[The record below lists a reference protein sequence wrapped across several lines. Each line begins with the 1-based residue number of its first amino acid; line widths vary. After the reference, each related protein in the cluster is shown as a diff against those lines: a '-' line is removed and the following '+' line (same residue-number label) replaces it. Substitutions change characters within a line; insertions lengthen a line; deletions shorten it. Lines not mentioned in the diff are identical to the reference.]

1 MICVSTPWRFKQLT
15 CNAQLPH
22 AAIGPRSQTLIMIF
36 SLQQD
41 VTVPIMTSP
50 EYLWWAHTW
59 HMQTPLETLGAGS
72 FVAFELK
79 EKVRSDKADRPT
91 DDATWWCKVLVA
103 TIADTYGRHFLHQFA
118 ARALLMFFC
127 CCGTGINK

>member
-1 MICVSTPWRFKQLT
+1 MRL
-15 CNAQLPH
+15 
-22 AAIGPRSQTLIMIF
+22 
-36 SLQQD
+36 QD

-79 EKVRSDKADRPT
+79 EKVRSAEKVVVVRPT
-91 DDATWWCKVLVA
+91 ENTGG
-103 TIADTYGRHFLHQFA
+103 TA
-118 ARALLMFFC
+118 AV
-127 CCGTGINK
+127 